1 MSKTET
7 LVLAISISEKAAR
20 EIAFCKGQIAACHR
34 TNVGNLVPKFDTDEE
49 LAAWHKG
56 WTSAKSQLAG

>member
-7 LVLAISISEKAAR
+7 AVLAIRISEKAAQ

-34 TNVGNLVPKFDTDEE
+34 TNKGNLIPKFDTDEE
-49 LAAWHKG
+49 LDAWNRG
-56 WTSAKSQLAG
+56 WDSAKAELA